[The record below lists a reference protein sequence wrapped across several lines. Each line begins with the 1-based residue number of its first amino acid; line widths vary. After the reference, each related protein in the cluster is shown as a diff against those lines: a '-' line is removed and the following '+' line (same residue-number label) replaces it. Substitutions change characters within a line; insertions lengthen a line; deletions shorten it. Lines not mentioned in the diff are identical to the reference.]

1 VKSNLTET
9 VPGPGIRRGVI
20 LIGSSV
26 LTPGLIKTSYEWV
39 IKFSNK
45 TTGGLSSEAKQL
57 MEQANRIIKQKEQ
70 ESSLMR

>member
-26 LTPGLIKTSYEWV
+26 LTPGLIKTTYEWV

-45 TTGGLSSEAKQL
+45 TTGGLSSEVCHDGKAINGASKQDNKAK
-57 MEQANRIIKQKEQ
+57 RTKV
-70 ESSLMR
+70 